1 MSRWRDIYRQLSSDG
16 FDVYSPGQ
24 HEGECLAPYV
34 VIKDAGTSQMGEFS
48 STKNL
53 YDILCYVPK
62 DDFSTLEDF
71 VSKVEKSMAGLFPM
85 IRPMHFKTASFY
97 DDTVRGHMVSI
108 QYINYRKL

>member
-1 MSRWRDIYRQLSSDG
+1 MNRWRDIYRQLSSDG

-24 HEGECLAPYV
+24 HEGVCLAPYV
-34 VIKDAGTSQMGEFS
+34 VVKDAGGSQVGEFS

-62 DDFSTLEDF
+62 DQYSTLEDF
-71 VSKVEKSMAGLFPM
+71 VFSVEKSMKELFPM
-85 IRPMHFKTASFY
+85 IRPAHFKTASFY
-97 DDTVRGHMVSI
+97 DDTIKGHMASI